1 MMPNARS
8 FLLVEDNPVDAMAI
22 TRALGRLGAAA
33 PMTHVTCGEEALTCL
48 RSGEHARPS
57 LIVLDLQMP
66 GMTGLE
72 LLRAIKSDPALAKIP
87 VVVLTTSD
95 EQRDIL
101 ESFDTGAAGY
111 IVKPTDREGFLEA
124 VKAIEGYW
132 TLSQLPAY
140 A

>member
-1 MMPNARS
+1 
-8 FLLVEDNPVDAMAI
+8 
-22 TRALGRLGAAA
+22 
-33 PMTHVTCGEEALTCL
+33 MTHVTCGEEALTYL

-72 LLRAIKSDPALAKIP
+72 LLRAIKSSPALAKIP

-111 IVKPTDREGFLEA
+111 IVKPTDPEGFLEA

-132 TLSQLPAY
+132 TLSQLPAC